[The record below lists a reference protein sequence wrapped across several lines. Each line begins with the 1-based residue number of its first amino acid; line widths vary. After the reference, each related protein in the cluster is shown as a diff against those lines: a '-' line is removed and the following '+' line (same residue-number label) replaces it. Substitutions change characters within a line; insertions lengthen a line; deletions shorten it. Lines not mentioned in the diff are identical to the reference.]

1 MDIARTDFAQ
11 FRTRRRALVVTAIA
25 ATIVAAAFALS
36 RIEPAVPG
44 VPRAAVWTAR
54 VARGTMLR
62 DVRGA
67 GVLTPVDV
75 RWVPAEVNARVE
87 RVVVLAGAVVQPDSI
102 LLVLSSPEIE
112 QSAVD
117 AELTAQSAEQDL
129 ARATVEAES
138 EKLAQEAVAAS
149 ANAAAEEAV
158 RRLRVEEELA
168 RQGLTSQVNLDL
180 ARTRAT
186 ELSIRQR
193 IEGQRIDTSR
203 RAAGAK
209 VAIAQSRLRQLRALA
224 DLRRRQRDA
233 LTVRAGMAG
242 IVQQVPVEAGQ
253 QVNAGTVLAKV
264 ADPGNLKAALKIPET
279 QARDIVIGQK
289 VSIDTRNGITEGT
302 VARIDPAVQNGT
314 VTVDV
319 ALPRKLPKGARPD
332 LTVEGRIELDR
343 LENVLHVAR
352 PLSVEEDGATTLFR
366 VDADGAAARTRVGIG
381 RISASSVEI
390 TSGLNEGDEV
400 IVSDTSQWSG
410 HDRIRIE

>member
-1 MDIARTDFAQ
+1 MVA
-11 FRTRRRALVVTAIA
+11 TAV
-25 ATIVAAAFALS
+25 VAAVVAAGFAIS
-36 RIEPAVPG
+36 RIEPAVPE

-67 GVLTPVDV
+67 GVLTPVEV

-87 RVVVLAGAVVQPDSI
+87 RVVVQAGAVVQQDSV

-129 ARATVEAES
+129 ARAAVEAES

-158 RRLRVEEELA
+158 RRLKVEEELS

-193 IEGQRIDTSR
+193 IEQKRIDTSR
-203 RAAGAK
+203 RAAGAR

-224 DLRRRQRDA
+224 ELRRGQRDA

-253 QVNAGTVLAKV
+253 QVSAGTVLAKV
-264 ADPGNLKAALKIPET
+264 ADPNQLKAALKIPET
-279 QARDIVIGQK
+279 QARDVVIGQT
-289 VSIDTRNGITEGT
+289 VSIDTRNGVTEGR

-319 ALPRKLPKGARPD
+319 ALPKELPKGARPD

-343 LENVLHVAR
+343 LGNVLHVAR
-352 PLSVEEDGATTLFR
+352 PLSVEENGATTLFR
-366 VDADGAAARTRVGIG
+366 VGADGVATRARVGIG

-390 TSGLNEGDEV
+390 TSGLSEGDEV